1 MIDWLMI
8 HQKKLSKMFPKLCG
22 HQIQIK
28 FTMHQIYSAKFG
40 MIKNNNKNWVSQQP
54 TNAFPYS
61 KNNKI
66 EWKYILNKCE
76 TNEESVI
83 NFQNKSI

>member
-1 MIDWLMI
+1 
-8 HQKKLSKMFPKLCG
+8 MFPKLCG

-66 EWKYILNKCE
+66 E
-76 TNEESVI
+76 
-83 NFQNKSI
+83 